1 MCFPILT
8 PESFTSSGG
17 TVTYDTASVLFTP
30 VGEHEQYA
38 LCSPITDSSGTIYF
52 KNDSGY
58 LMALGSSIE
67 SLEVK
72 KAPAKT
78 KYCAGERFDPAGME
92 IVAHYANGTTR
103 DVTKYV
109 TYSDEPLTGDDMDFQ
124 IRFEHVLYRN
134 SNGEAGVKAP
144 VPQVILELEISEA
157 TAVLGDVDGDGAV
170 TAGDVSVLRN
180 AVQSG
185 NADEL
190 NKTAADV
197 NHDGAITAS
206 DVSRLIRIVS
216 ESV

>member
-1 MCFPILT
+1 
-8 PESFTSSGG
+8 
-17 TVTYDTASVLFTP
+17 
-30 VGEHEQYA
+30 
-38 LCSPITDSSGTIYF
+38 
-52 KNDSGY
+52 
-58 LMALGSSIE
+58 
-67 SLEVK
+67 
-72 KAPAKT
+72 
-78 KYCAGERFDPAGME
+78 
-92 IVAHYANGTTR
+92 
-103 DVTKYV
+103 
-109 TYSDEPLTGDDMDFQ
+109 MDFQ

-190 NKTAADV
+190 NKAAADV